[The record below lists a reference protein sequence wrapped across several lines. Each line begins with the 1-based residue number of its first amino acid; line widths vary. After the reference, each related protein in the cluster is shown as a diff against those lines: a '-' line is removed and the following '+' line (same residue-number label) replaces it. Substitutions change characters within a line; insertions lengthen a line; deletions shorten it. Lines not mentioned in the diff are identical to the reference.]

1 MIERKTLTVEQAAK
15 VLGISRTGAYQLAAR
30 GGLPG
35 VIRLGKRLL
44 VSKSALERLLGAPID
59 GERQAHEG
67 AA

>member
-1 MIERKTLTVEQAAK
+1 MVERKTLTVEQAAK

-30 GGLPG
+30 GELPG

-44 VSKSALERLLGAPID
+44 VPKAALERLLGASLD
-59 GERQAHEG
+59 GERPGGE